1 MTNQE
6 LENIFQIEIESKKI
20 DEFTNSC
27 LHNIASKHNCNFF
40 ELEEYIL
47 KEKRFNTI
55 KHPAGIIIFQRPNLN
70 FTNLFDAIDI
80 CHQKIKVRKGK
91 TILEIVENYKELE
104 LNDNCNSFSASSII
118 EKLNHLKIEK
128 IR

>member
-20 DEFTNSC
+20 DEFTNSG

-47 KEKRFNTI
+47 KTKGFKTF
-55 KHPAGIIIFQRPNLN
+55 KHYAGITIFQRFDLNLN
-70 FTNLFDAIDI
+70 DLFDAIDFYY
-80 CHQKIKVRKGK
+80 QKYNERKGN
-91 TILEIVENYKELE
+91 TIFEIVENHKELE
-104 LNDNCNSFSASSII
+104 LKDNSYSFSASSIK
-118 EKLNHLKIEK
+118 EKLKQLKATK
-128 IR
+128 